1 MFRIFY
7 IPHVLRRDSDS
18 ATAHGSLFSLVVF
31 RSSMVFVSCPTVHP
45 NELVFEDFFS
55 KFPFASALDFFV
67 LTRAA
72 FVSFMF
78 LHRFVHVAPKKEIP
92 GELTSAFFRF
102 FETLPRSSNL
112 QPSSVAHHDI

>member
-1 MFRIFY
+1 
-7 IPHVLRRDSDS
+7 
-18 ATAHGSLFSLVVF
+18 
-31 RSSMVFVSCPTVHP
+31 MVFVSCPTVHP

-78 LHRFVHVAPKKEIP
+78 LHRFDHVALKKRKIP
-92 GELTSAFFRF
+92 GELPSAFFSL